1 MNVTRSVRTSVAD
14 LWRSSALIQGLLA
27 LLFAAAIVA
36 LALCGKPIP
45 EILGAALMAII
56 GFYFGAKSRTP
67 SPD

>member
-1 MNVTRSVRTSVAD
+1 MKLNIAQ

-27 LLFAAAIVA
+27 LLFALTIVA
-36 LALCGKPIP
+36 LALLGKPIP